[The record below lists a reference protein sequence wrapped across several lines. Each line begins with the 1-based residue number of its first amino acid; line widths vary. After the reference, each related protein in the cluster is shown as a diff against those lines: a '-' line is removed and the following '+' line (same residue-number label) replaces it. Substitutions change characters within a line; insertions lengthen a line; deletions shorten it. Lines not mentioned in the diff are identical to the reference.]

1 MLAGALLVAVGIG
14 AVALLPLVAEPA
26 PEVREIVLVS
36 RNMKFYL
43 EGESTPNPTIR
54 VEPGEQVRFVLRNAD
69 PGFVHW
75 FAIDAWGVKVGPL
88 TANETGS
95 IVTRVP
101 DESGRLEYSCTPHPR
116 MMRGTV
122 QVAVPRRLTAR

>member
-1 MLAGALLVAVGIG
+1 MSELLIRHAGSRQGRILAGALLVAVGIG

-26 PEVREIVLVS
+26 SGVREIVLVS

-54 VEPGEQVRFVLRNAD
+54 VEPGEQVRFILRNAD

-75 FAIDAWGVKVGPL
+75 FAIDAWGG
-88 TANETGS
+88 E
-95 IVTRVP
+95 
-101 DESGRLEYSCTPHPR
+101 GRSA
-116 MMRGTV
+116 
-122 QVAVPRRLTAR
+122 QFQ